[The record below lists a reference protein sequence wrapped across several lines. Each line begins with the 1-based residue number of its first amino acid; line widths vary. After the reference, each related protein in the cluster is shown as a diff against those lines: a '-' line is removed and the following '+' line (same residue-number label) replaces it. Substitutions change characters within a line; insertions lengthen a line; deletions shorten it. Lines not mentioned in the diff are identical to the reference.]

1 MAIMLTTQRRKLILE
16 RVRRHGQVAVN
27 ELSKEWNLSEDAIR
41 RDLRELARQG
51 VLQRVHGGAIS
62 TSPAI
67 GDYTARESLSTEIKD
82 QLAKVAAE
90 MVEPGQVIGIDG
102 GTTNLHL
109 IRHLRRDLKI
119 TVVTHS
125 PTIAAELRHH
135 DSVEVLL
142 LGGKL
147 FKHSMVTLGAETL
160 SALERIHLDIFFLGA
175 TGAHPDAGIT
185 TGDWEEAGI
194 KRAFCSRA
202 AELVLIA
209 SPEKLNAASP
219 HLIIPSNALDVLIVS
234 DTTPEQTNQ
243 SFKEK
248 GVEVFSVK

>member
-1 MAIMLTTQRRKLILE
+1 MLTTQRRKLILE
-16 RVRRHGQVAVN
+16 RVLKNGQVAVN
-27 ELSKEWNLSEDAIR
+27 ELSNEWDLSEDAIR

-51 VLQRVHGGAIS
+51 LLQRVHGGAIS
-62 TSPAI
+62 TSPAV
-67 GDYTARESLSTEIKD
+67 GDYTTRESLSTETKD
-82 QLAKVAAE
+82 QLAKIAAE
-90 MVEPGQVIGIDG
+90 MIEPGQVIGIDG
-102 GTTNLHL
+102 GTTNLQL

-119 TVVTHS
+119 TIVTHS
-125 PTIAAELRHH
+125 PTIASELRYH

-160 SALERIHLDIFFLGA
+160 NALERIHLDIFFLGA
-175 TGAHPDAGIT
+175 TGAHPEAGIT

-202 AELVLIA
+202 AEVVLIT

-219 HLIIPSNALDVLIVS
+219 HLIIPSSDVDVLIVN
-234 DTTPEQTNQ
+234 DNTPETIKRG
-243 SFKEK
+243 FKDK
-248 GVEVFSVK
+248 GIEVMSVK